1 MKKMNIKNQKGAISL
16 FVMLSM
22 MFFLI
27 FVVSVYTF
35 VSRRSQ
41 TQAMTVDELQ
51 SIYKK
56 DALAMSNER
65 APIDGTE
72 VIPIYNL
79 EQFKLI
85 GTDQYVEVNG
95 KIYMFGKDN
104 SATGKKYSYILKNNI
119 IVNIDEYFDNTL
131 PEFLNSKLYSTS
143 YAIDASGHDIYY
155 FKSVVDVKGV
165 KQDAYFKLVFFQ
177 KVNTNDGYITTEEAN
192 NIKMTPIKQVNKY
205 SILNELGQEKYKYK
219 NKYEFL
225 LMYENVASDKYSIE
239 QFNWWRQSE
248 NPLEIDE
255 SERAKQMNSEG
266 INPGSKQ
273 VNGYEDV
280 KITMGYY
287 SNGYR
292 INDWG
297 GLVSGINKNAL
308 MDGSTFTEWYWY
320 AIGLKSAWGNSE
332 IGYGIPGFTYSPTR
346 ANHQVYLF
354 ARVEMD
360 EVEWKEKGDGTFVNV
375 ATGKTKKIG
384 DIINNAEIKEYID
397 KSNSGAY
404 VGNWVVLGVENGKL
418 KLISETNVDTKTL
431 GVQDPAIS
439 GDTDLDKAVNSYKNA
454 LSALDRI
461 SKEAT
466 GIDYARSVNVE
477 DINSLAGIKNDVD
490 KKALVKQYGNR
501 YKYYYSNGK
510 ICSKF
515 LESGKEDVDSNWEEK
530 ISSTKTSFRTPNITI
545 NSTNTYIDSPIEFSL
560 DYYGYNMDETK
571 LSNLSAIYTG
581 SYWLASEC
589 KWCDPDYT
597 SFAMR
602 FVAEKLVDAFT
613 LFQSYGE
620 TKSLEMGVRAIV
632 YI

>member
-65 APIDGTE
+65 APIDSTE

-95 KIYMFGKDN
+95 KIYMFGKN
-104 SATGKKYSYILKNNI
+104 NTATGKKYSYILKNNI
-119 IVNIDEYFDNTL
+119 IVNIDEYFNNTL
-131 PEFLNSKLYSTS
+131 PDFLNSKLYSTS
-143 YAIDASGHDIYY
+143 YAIDTSGHDIYY
-155 FKSVVDVKGV
+155 FKSVVNVKGV

-177 KVNTNDGYITTEEAN
+177 NLNTNDGIITTEEAN
-192 NIKMTPIKQVNKY
+192 NIESTPIKEATKY
-205 SILNELGQEKYKYK
+205 SVLNELGKEKHKYK

-225 LMYENVASDKYSIE
+225 LMYENAVESKYFINE
-239 QFNWWRQSE
+239 FNWWRQNE
-248 NPLEIDE
+248 NPFEIVE
-255 SERAKQMNSEG
+255 SDLIEKMNAEG
-266 INPGSKQ
+266 INPKSKK
-273 VNGYEDV
+273 VDGYEDV
-280 KITMGYY
+280 KVNMGYNE
-287 SNGYR
+287 SGER
-292 INDWG
+292 IYNWG
-297 GLVSGINKNAL
+297 GLAKTSEGDSILDADVFA
-308 MDGSTFTEWYWY
+308 DGHWYSIAMKKRW
-320 AIGLKSAWGNSE
+320 LN
-332 IGYGIPGFTYSPTR
+332 GIPGFRVGPSYQG
-346 ANHQVYLF
+346 NKQCYLF

-360 EVEWKEKGDGTFVNV
+360 EIEWKEKGDGTFVNV

-384 DIINNAEIKEYID
+384 DIIDNAEIKEYIE
-397 KSNSGAY
+397 KSNTGAY
-404 VGNWVVLGVENGKL
+404 VGNWVVLGIENGKL
-418 KLISETNVDTKTL
+418 KLISETNVDTKIL

-454 LSALDRI
+454 LSDLDKI
-461 SKEAT
+461 SKQAT
-466 GIDYARSVNVE
+466 GIDYARSVNIE
-477 DINSLAGIKNDVD
+477 DINFLNGIKNDVD
-490 KKALVKQYGNR
+490 KKNFVDQYGNR

-515 LESGKEDVDSNWEEK
+515 LKSGKEDVDSNWEEK
-530 ISSTKTSFRTPNITI
+530 NSSTRVSFRTPNLII
-545 NSTNTYIDSPIEFSL
+545 NSTNTYIGNPIELAL

-571 LSNLSAIYTG
+571 LSNISAIYTG
-581 SYWLASEC
+581 DYWLASEC
-589 KWCDPDYT
+589 KWCDTDYT
-597 SFAMR
+597 SFAIR
-602 FVAEKLVDAFT
+602 YVAGKLVDAFT
-613 LFQSYGE
+613 LFQSYGLA
-620 TKSLEMGVRAIV
+620 KSLEMGVRAIV